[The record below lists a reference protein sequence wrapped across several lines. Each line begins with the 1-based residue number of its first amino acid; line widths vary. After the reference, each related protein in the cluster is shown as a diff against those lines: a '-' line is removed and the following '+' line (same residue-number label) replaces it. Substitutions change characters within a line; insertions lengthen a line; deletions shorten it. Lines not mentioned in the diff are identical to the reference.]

1 MHASL
6 LYLHLVSLAG
16 VGGGGGGE
24 VGVNG
29 GPQNP
34 LLQLSFST
42 CLINYIHKGKKPYRM
57 RSLGKKRRS
66 TLVTS
71 ATAARLLVAPQ
82 WIAACYAKPVRP

>member
-6 LYLHLVSLAG
+6 LYLHLVSLA
-16 VGGGGGGE
+16 GGGE

-34 LLQLSFST
+34 LLQLPFST
-42 CLINYIHKGKKPYRM
+42 CLINYIHKGKKPYRL

-71 ATAARLLVAPQ
+71 ATAARLLVVPQ
-82 WIAACYAKPVRP
+82 LIVTLSLLGLSE